1 MKEGDDVIVVDMCR
15 DRIPRARFAS
25 KKEPAPGAT
34 VKRDPSGKIFTVS
47 IVRVNRNLFVY
58 PYTVVSHI

>member
-25 KKEPAPGAT
+25 KKEPAPGVT

-47 IVRVNRNLFVY
+47 IVRLTRSLFVY
-58 PYTVVSHI
+58 ILI